1 MAIISVIVPVYRA
14 ENTLRRCVD
23 SICQQSFQ
31 DMEILLIDDGSPDTS
46 GKICDELAQRDSR
59 IQVLHKKNGGV
70 SSARNSGINLAKGK
84 YLQFVDCDDYL
95 PLDYCQALMDAQ
107 EEYGNDTF
115 CWTSLQ
121 VVSENGSVE
130 QTKFSYAQ
138 EKVSLAERS
147 DVLKFSARYVLNSP
161 TNKLYHRDIVE
172 KGRLRMDE
180 QLSIAE
186 DLLFNLRYL
195 ELAGRCKIAILNHI
209 SYYYVRNGQ
218 NSLDSG
224 YRQNYYEIHQKVL
237 AELWEK
243 CIEWQVPQEDYPL
256 YDQRYWEYMQAALQ
270 NQEYKDCPLTLTQKI
285 RENSR
290 IISDERFQKCLS
302 GHKAQMGRINYRLL
316 KTGNYFLVW
325 LYGKM
330 RK

>member
-1 MAIISVIVPVYRA
+1 
-14 ENTLRRCVD
+14 
-23 SICQQSFQ
+23 
-31 DMEILLIDDGSPDTS
+31 
-46 GKICDELAQRDSR
+46 
-59 IQVLHKKNGGV
+59 
-70 SSARNSGINLAKGK
+70 
-84 YLQFVDCDDYL
+84 
-95 PLDYCQALMDAQ
+95 
-107 EEYGNDTF
+107 
-115 CWTSLQ
+115 
-121 VVSENGSVE
+121 
-130 QTKFSYAQ
+130 
-138 EKVSLAERS
+138 
-147 DVLKFSARYVLNSP
+147 
-161 TNKLYHRDIVE
+161 
-172 KGRLRMDE
+172 MDE

-186 DLLFNLRYL
+186 DLLFNLHYL

-290 IISDERFQKCLS
+290 IISDKRFQKCLLV
-302 GHKAQMGRINYRLL
+302 HKAQMGRINYRLL
-316 KTGNYFLVW
+316 RTGSYFLVW
-325 LYGKM
+325 HYGKM

>member
-23 SICQQSFQ
+23 SICQQSFR
-31 DMEILLIDDGSPDTS
+31 DIEILLIDDGSPDTS

-59 IQVLHKKNGGV
+59 IQVLHKRNGGV
-70 SSARNSGINLAKGK
+70 SSARNSGMNLAKGK

-95 PLDYCQALMDAQ
+95 PFDYCQALMDAQ
-107 EEYGNDTF
+107 KKYGDDTF

-121 VVSENGSVE
+121 VISENCSVE
-130 QTKFSYAQ
+130 QTKFSYA
-138 EKVSLAERS
+138 EETISLAERS

-186 DLLFNLRYL
+186 DLMFNLHYL

-218 NSLDSG
+218 VSLDSG
-224 YRQNYYEIHQKVL
+224 YRKNYYAIHQSVL
-237 AELWEK
+237 TELWDK

-256 YDQRYWEYMQAALQ
+256 
-270 NQEYKDCPLTLTQKI
+270 
-285 RENSR
+285 
-290 IISDERFQKCLS
+290 
-302 GHKAQMGRINYRLL
+302 
-316 KTGNYFLVW
+316 
-325 LYGKM
+325 
-330 RK
+330 